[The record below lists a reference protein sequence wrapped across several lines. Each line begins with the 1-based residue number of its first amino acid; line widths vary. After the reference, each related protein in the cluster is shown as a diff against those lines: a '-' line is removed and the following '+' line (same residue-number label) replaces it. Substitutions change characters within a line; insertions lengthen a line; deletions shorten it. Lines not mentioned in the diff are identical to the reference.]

1 MPAQVQWVNQP
12 EWNRAF
18 LAILQE
24 WEDQSPKNLEK
35 LGELA
40 ERETKVRAP
49 VKTGRLRAG
58 VEHAVNDHTMTLFN
72 EVPYAGYVEFG
83 TRHSRAQP
91 HMRPGFAAA
100 VNKYVK
106 IMQEGME

>member
-1 MPAQVQWVNQP
+1 MPASVQWVNQP

-18 LAILQE
+18 LAVIQQ
-24 WEDQSPKNLEK
+24 WEDQAPENLEK
-35 LGELA
+35 LGQLA
-40 ERETKVRAP
+40 EQEAKTRAP
-49 VKTGRLRAG
+49 VKTGRLRRG
-58 VEHAVNDHTMTLFN
+58 IEHDVAKDTMVLTN

-100 VNKYVK
+100 VNRYEQ
-106 IMQEGME
+106 IMKQGME